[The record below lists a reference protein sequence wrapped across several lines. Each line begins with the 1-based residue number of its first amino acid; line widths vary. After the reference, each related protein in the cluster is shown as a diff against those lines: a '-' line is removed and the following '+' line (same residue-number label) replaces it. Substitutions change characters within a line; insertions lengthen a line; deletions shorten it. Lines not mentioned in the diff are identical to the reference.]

1 METVSTVIVIGLV
14 SLCGVSVVHA
24 DTSLT
29 AFNGRLNL
37 LEGEIN
43 AWKHTAVNLETKMN
57 HKVSTLGSSLKE
69 NLTSTFIPALME
81 GLVKQAITDILKKGY
96 IEDMIS
102 GRVLDE
108 VNSLKASIHNTK
120 TQLQAVTQQFR
131 HVERE
136 RDTFKESNVKLR
148 DELTHDIHSLQL
160 QLNET
165 EAGLH
170 DAKIVNTV
178 LRQDLMTL
186 NTSCVKMSQ
195 ALERLNN
202 DNQSCRVGLRRMQQK
217 FSTDIQSLNNQ
228 LNQTIDDLHD
238 SKQRI
243 TVLTEDMMALN
254 TSCVMREEIE
264 ENDVNETSLST
275 SSLTQVPSTTSPP
288 MFPGAAGASNNSSQ
302 GERAAQMTTVT
313 THASSD
319 PSRTTRTPVTT
330 TKKPATQATPSPADC
345 GDLYDASRRGN
356 LEEVKRILSQGV
368 DVNCRSGWWSRTPV
382 MGAAWSG
389 NRDVVELLVS
399 EGADVSLVD
408 RDGHNIL
415 HFACVRGHFETVKF
429 VLSLHVV
436 DIDAR
441 DNWRR
446 TAADW
451 ARDGGH
457 TRVVDL
463 LESRGAQ

>member
-1 METVSTVIVIGLV
+1 MMELTRVVLV
-14 SLCGVSVVHA
+14 SLVLLCGVRDAHA
-24 DTSLT
+24 VKNVARKLKLMHNEIKALKRTIVDLETEMSDN
-29 AFNGRLNL
+29 FEL
-37 LEGEIN
+37 LE
-43 AWKHTAVNLETKMN
+43 
-57 HKVSTLGSSLKE
+57 SSLKE
-69 NLTSTFIPALME
+69 ELTDTFLPALIKP
-81 GLVKQAITDILKKGY
+81 LVKQAITDILKEKY
-96 IEDMIS
+96 IENIIS
-102 GRVLDE
+102 GRVLE
-108 VNSLKASIHNTK
+108 VVKSLKASIYTTK
-120 TQLQAVTQQFR
+120 TQFQSVKREIRQ
-131 HVERE
+131 VKRE
-136 RDTFKESNVKLR
+136 RDSYKDSLDRLR
-148 DELTHDIHSLQL
+148 GELTKDTHRDFQGIQQRIQEL
-160 QLNET
+160 EDR
-165 EAGLH
+165 
-170 DAKIVNTV
+170 DA
-178 LRQDLMTL
+178 LREKQIQDLTE
-186 NTSCVKMSQ
+186 Q
-195 ALERLNN
+195 I
-202 DNQSCRVGLRRMQQK
+202 QK
-217 FSTDIQSLNNQ
+217 
-228 LNQTIDDLHD
+228 
-238 SKQRI
+238 
-243 TVLTEDMMALN
+243 A
-254 TSCVMREEIE
+254 
-264 ENDVNETSLST
+264 
-275 SSLTQVPSTTSPP
+275 SSDRSH
-288 MFPGAAGASNNSSQ
+288 
-302 GERAAQMTTVT
+302 GERAEQMTTVT

>member
-319 PSRTTRTPVTT
+319 PSQTARTAVTT
-330 TKKPATQATPSPADC
+330 SKKPATQATPSPADC
-345 GDLYDASRRGN
+345 GDLYYASRTGN
-356 LEEVKRILSQGV
+356 LEKVKRILSQGA
-368 DVNCRSGWWSRTPV
+368 DVNCRWRSWTPV
-382 MGAAWSG
+382 MWAAMIG
-389 NRDVVELLVS
+389 HRDVVELLVS

-408 RDGHNIL
+408 VNGYNIL
-415 HFACVRGHFETVKF
+415 HWACIGGDLVKY

-441 DNWRR
+441 NNYGQ
-446 TAADW
+446 TAADV
-451 ARDGGH
+451 ARDYGH